1 MTTLETWEL
10 ASYVVTVIG
19 LPFALIAFLW
29 EQRKERMTDEE
40 ELHQRLTENYAD
52 FLSLVLT
59 NSDLRLLHSQPGV
72 VELNEEQKERRYA
85 LFGILTS
92 IFERAYVMVYEPNM
106 NRQRRRLWNTW
117 DDYIQEW
124 CSRTDYISALPELL
138 RGEDPEF
145 VDYIR
150 RSASLNKVTP

>member
-1 MTTLETWEL
+1 MTALETWEL
-10 ASYVVTVIG
+10 LSYVVTVIG
-19 LPFALIAFLW
+19 LPFALIAFVL

-52 FLSLVLT
+52 FLKLVLT
-59 NSDLRLLHSQPGV
+59 NADLRLLHSLPDAV
-72 VELNEEQKERRYA
+72 DLDEEQKERRYA

-106 NRQRRRLWNTW
+106 NRQRRRLWQTW

-124 CSRTDYISALPELL
+124 CQRADYTRALPELL

-145 VDYIR
+145 ADYIR
-150 RSASLNKVTP
+150 RCAKLTGSAP